1 MTVLSRL
8 SYYAGWFDSR
18 DDRSYPGEYL
28 VDLEA
33 RYAVGETAMLTLG
46 AQNALNQYP
55 EENPDATRAGN
66 RYSPGTPFGASG
78 GFYYVKAAIRW

>member
-1 MTVLSRL
+1 MLGRL

-33 RYAVGETAMLTLG
+33 HYAVTESAMLTIG
-46 AQNALNQYP
+46 AQNALNRYP
-55 EENPDATRAGN
+55 EENPEATRAGN

-78 GFYYVKAAIRW
+78 GFYYVKAGIRW